1 MTVQAIQNAVF
12 DFWRSVIDPRLK
24 ISQAFLTQV
33 LTRFICLEEQVGID
47 RDALLDLLNL
57 SAGVD
62 EAVRIV
68 LQVVRPLDLQLGA
81 IERCVALYR
90 LQCFL
95 LVALPQ
101 ILLQLAV
108 PDGLRGA
115 VRIVDH

>member
-1 MTVQAIQNAVF
+1 MTVQAIQNAVL
-12 DFWRSVIDPRLK
+12 DFCGSTSNPRLK
-24 ISQAFLTQV
+24 ISQTFLTLV
-33 LTRFICLEEQVGID
+33 LSRFICLEEQVGID
-47 RDALLDLLNL
+47 GDALLDLLNL

-62 EAVRIV
+62 KAVRIV
-68 LQVVRPLDLQLGA
+68 LQVMRPLDLQLGA

-101 ILLQLAV
+101 ILLQLAI